1 MEIGL
6 LDLGKQYDGV
16 STTDRVE
23 ATLQLARAAENAGAG
38 RFWLAE
44 HHVPDVALHAP
55 EVILPLVAAA
65 TGHIRIGAAGVL
77 LRYYSPL
84 KVWET
89 YSTLAAAFPGRVDLG
104 LVRGPGVVDDGV
116 ARQLVWG
123 NEVELSQQSFDDK
136 VRELHRISTQ
146 GTGARG
152 LVHSD
157 PAPAVWMLGSGASS
171 AVLAAE
177 LGTPYGYMCFVP
189 AAFGL
194 AAETLALLGPPRPR
208 VVLALS
214 VACATSSAVG
224 HAIDEAC
231 VRRGFWRANVA
242 GSVSECAER
251 LAELVEPFTPDEV
264 VIACLSPRPEDQ
276 LGLIPLVRTLTNG

>member
-16 STTDRVE
+16 STTKRVE
-23 ATLQLARAAENAGAG
+23 ATLQLARSAEDAGAG

-44 HHVPDVALHAP
+44 HHVQDVALHAP
-55 EVILPLVAAA
+55 EVILPLVAAS
-65 TGHIRIGAAGVL
+65 TQQIRIGAAGVL

-104 LVRGPGVVDDGV
+104 LVRGPGVVDDEV

-123 NEVELSQQSFDDK
+123 NEVELTHQSFDDK
-136 VRELHRISTQ
+136 VRELHRISLE
-146 GTGARG
+146 GTGVRG
-152 LVHSD
+152 LVATD
-157 PAPAVWMLGSGASS
+157 PAPTIWMLGSGPSS
-171 AVLAAE
+171 AILAAE

-214 VACATSSAVG
+214 VACAISSAIG
-224 HAIDEAC
+224 HSIDEAC
-231 VRRGFWRANVA
+231 VRRGYWRANVA
-242 GSVSECAER
+242 GSVNECAER
-251 LAELVEPFTPDEV
+251 VAEIVEPYSPDEV
-264 VIACLSPRPEDQ
+264 VIACLSPRHEDQ
-276 LGLIPLVRTLTNG
+276 LGLIPLVGALAGN